1 MDAQQMADQNAKAA
15 EEAARAFAAFYA
27 KLIESKM
34 DEHTASQ
41 LTILYGK
48 QAMQGGQKEA

>member
-1 MDAQQMADQNAKAA
+1 MDIQSSADQAAMAAK
-15 EEAARAFAAFYA
+15 EAARPLAAFY
-27 KLIESKM
+27 KGLVEEKV

-48 QAMQGGQKEA
+48 QVMGAPKEA